1 MKIVYQNSFDKHTDV
16 FVGEIE
22 SFEPSYLDQYQFQ
35 LEEGKGGIQ
44 QQAQRFFV
52 RQLLADQLGIS
63 PAEILKNGKIPYIQD
78 FDRYFSLSHSG
89 NKVAVVIGDN
99 RVGVDIEVETEKIL
113 RIKHKFVNDKE
124 AGFINEA
131 DIQAGAA
138 IVWGAKESMFKLY
151 QKGALS
157 YLNHLQLEAFKNF
170 NTDHF
175 DCSINKDGLILCAG
189 HHDKVDDYR
198 LVCVWKI

>member
-1 MKIVYQNSFDKHTDV
+1 MHIGLHKTGTSSIQESLIQNKKKLKTDGILYLNDLINLNKIINSD
-16 FVGEIE
+16 
-22 SFEPSYLDQYQFQ
+22 SFN
-35 LEEGKGGIQ
+35 
-44 QQAQRFFV
+44 
-52 RQLLADQLGIS
+52 QLLADQLGIS
-63 PAEILKNGKIPYIQD
+63 PAEILKNGRIPYIQD

-124 AGFINEA
+124 AEFINEA
-131 DIQAGAA
+131 DIKAGAA

-157 YLNHLQLEAFKNF
+157 YLNHLQLEAFKN
-170 NTDHF
+170 N
-175 DCSINKDGLILCAG
+175 
-189 HHDKVDDYR
+189 R
-198 LVCVWKI
+198 LTIKQTL